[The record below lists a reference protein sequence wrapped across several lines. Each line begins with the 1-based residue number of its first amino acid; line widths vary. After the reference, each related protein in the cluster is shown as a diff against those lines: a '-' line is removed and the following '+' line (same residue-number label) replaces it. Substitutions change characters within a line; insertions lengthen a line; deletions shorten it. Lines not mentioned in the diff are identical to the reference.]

1 MKTFYCKL
9 IPPRVTFLQD
19 MNDGERQLMQQHGA
33 YWHGCMQRG
42 KAVVFGV
49 VADPAA
55 AFGVGIIE
63 VEDEVEARALT
74 AADPVILSG
83 RGFRY
88 EMHEMPRGAVHAGR
102 ATG

>member
-1 MKTFYCKL
+1 MNTYYCKL
-9 IPPRVTFLQD
+9 IPPRATFLAD
-19 MNDGERQLMQQHGA
+19 LDDDERRLMQAHGA

-63 VEDEVEARALT
+63 VDDDAEARALT
-74 AADPVILSG
+74 AGDPVMLSG

-88 EMHEMPRGAVHAGR
+88 EMHVMPMGAVHKGR
-102 ATG
+102 GK

>member
-1 MKTFYCKL
+1 MNTYYCKL
-9 IPPRVTFLQD
+9 IPPRATFLAD
-19 MNDGERQLMQQHGA
+19 LDDDERQLMQQHGA

-55 AFGVGIIE
+55 AFGMGIIE
-63 VEDEVEARALT
+63 VEDEAEAQALT

-88 EMHEMPRGAVHAGR
+88 EMHEMPRGAVHPGR
-102 ATG
+102 G